1 MKGLEMSSG
10 FNSDS
15 IKSFGFIIRNVLKLF
30 NHLFQTNWWDV
41 EYGWI
46 IDATFYKISESMILF
61 VSIHYWDN

>member
-15 IKSFGFIIRNVLKLF
+15 IKSFGFIIRNVLEIF

-46 IDATFYKISESMILF
+46 IDATFYKISE
-61 VSIHYWDN
+61 

>member
-15 IKSFGFIIRNVLKLF
+15 IKSFGFKIF

-46 IDATFYKISESMILF
+46 IDATFNKISESLVF
-61 VSIHYWDN
+61 FC

>member
-15 IKSFGFIIRNVLKLF
+15 IKSFGFIIRNVLKIF

-41 EYGWI
+41 EYG
-46 IDATFYKISESMILF
+46 
-61 VSIHYWDN
+61 